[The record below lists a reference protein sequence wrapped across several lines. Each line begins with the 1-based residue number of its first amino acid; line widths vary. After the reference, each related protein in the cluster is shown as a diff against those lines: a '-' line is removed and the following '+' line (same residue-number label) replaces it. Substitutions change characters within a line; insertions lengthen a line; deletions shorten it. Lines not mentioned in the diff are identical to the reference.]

1 MATREVIRDHTRTHQ
16 QKPSS
21 FWFKLT
27 IIAILLFGCVLA
39 LILWLSS
46 AHGNTSNDPN
56 RQPHN
61 NSSQQFQRPAV
72 SALR

>member
-1 MATREVIRDHTRTHQ
+1 MHRP
-16 QKPSS
+16 KPSS

-27 IIAILLFGCVLA
+27 IIAILVFGCVLA

-46 AHGNTSNDPN
+46 AGGHTSNDPN

-61 NSSQQFQRPAV
+61 NSVQQFERSGV
-72 SALR
+72 SLLT